1 MYWEQN
7 TVRCEGVLYQLPI
20 QLKSA
25 GSWKELRQLFRG
37 QTDGADGKT
46 LRQPTFRE
54 IVALV
59 LSAKNE
65 RQNPQ
70 AERVMQELKKRQYL
84 TGDTLVLWTREGFCV
99 VDHPDDEVVEQLG
112 KDDQHTLD
120 IIQRKINQI
129 PKRLGIT
136 SGFLKG
142 YCPVRNARKDHMG
155 EEFARGTNYDQG
167 LAALLGEEIMES
179 TFRIPN
185 RGPGMPYKVHCG
197 EELRDQSHHSKLAV
211 PKLNYHPDYP
221 SLGFNFWFP
230 SGAANAGGYFSFVGV
245 KTNR

>member
-70 AERVMQELKKRQYL
+70 AERVMQEFKKRQYL
-84 TGDTLVLWTREGFCV
+84 TGDTLVLWPPSIFLQPIEPLIF
-99 VDHPDDEVVEQLG
+99 LS
-112 KDDQHTLD
+112 
-120 IIQRKINQI
+120 QI
-129 PKRLGIT
+129 
-136 SGFLKG
+136 
-142 YCPVRNARKDHMG
+142 
-155 EEFARGTNYDQG
+155 
-167 LAALLGEEIMES
+167 LL
-179 TFRIPN
+179 
-185 RGPGMPYKVHCG
+185 
-197 EELRDQSHHSKLAV
+197 SKLIPSISMAV
-211 PKLNYHPDYP
+211 SH
-221 SLGFNFWFP
+221 
-230 SGAANAGGYFSFVGV
+230 
-245 KTNR
+245 